1 MRDAR
6 HHGQAGRAS
15 LRTQGLVTCLRASDF
30 GDQTKEVPL
39 GMLRV

>member
-1 MRDAR
+1 MPDVRP
-6 HHGQAGRAS
+6 HGQAGRGS

-30 GDQTKEVPL
+30 GDRTKDVPL